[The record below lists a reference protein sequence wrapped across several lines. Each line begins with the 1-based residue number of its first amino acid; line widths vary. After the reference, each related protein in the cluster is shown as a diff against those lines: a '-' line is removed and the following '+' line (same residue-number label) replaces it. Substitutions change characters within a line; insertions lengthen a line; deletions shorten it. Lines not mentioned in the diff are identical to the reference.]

1 MQKVCVI
8 PVINEIGM
16 SRLSLLNTD
25 NILVFIPIEEL
36 LNYAPGQKINNCQ
49 ISFYGSTS
57 EFRKSIEENCVW
69 PRSLS
74 PELKCMI
81 TDLRKKSINFPMN
94 SRDQRLII
102 CESTLENL
110 PTIEIGFSKMIEI
123 GETFENGA
131 ERILAEKTGLYG
143 SKIHETT
150 LVRGGKHRLGGAFS
164 VVLTR
169 C

>member
-1 MQKVCVI
+1 MCVI
-8 PVINEIGM
+8 PVINKIGM
-16 SRLSLLNTD
+16 SRLVLDTD

-36 LNYAPGQKINNCQ
+36 INYVPGQKINNCR
-49 ISFYGSTS
+49 ISFHESTS

-69 PRSLS
+69 PHSLS

-81 TDLRKKSINFPMN
+81 TDLRKKSINFPMD
-94 SRDQRLII
+94 SRAQCLII
-102 CESTLENL
+102 CETTLENL
-110 PTIEIGFSKMIEI
+110 PTIEIGFSEMIEI

-131 ERILAEKTGLYG
+131 ERILVEKTGLYG
-143 SKIHETT
+143 SKIHEIT

-164 VVLTR
+164 VVMIR